1 MLELTI
7 RLIVS
12 LAIVVGLLLVLAKF
26 GARKFRGNAG
36 ALVHVV
42 HRQALSRTSSVSVV
56 TVGSRVLVLG
66 TTEQQISV
74 LTELDPDELE
84 LDEVA
89 ELTLLPQAQDEDLLA
104 LVTGPTG
111 EPTVEP
117 SAERAVET
125 VVEPP
130 AARRTPGSHRGSHRA
145 APAARTGA
153 APATG
158 PLAGSVLS
166 PQTWKQAFS
175 AVSRST
181 TRESARRAS

>member
-7 RLIVS
+7 RLVVS

-56 TVGSRVLVLG
+56 TVGTRVLVLG

-84 LDEVA
+84 LENVA
-89 ELTLLPQAQDEDLLA
+89 ELS
-104 LVTGPTG
+104 LVA
-111 EPTVEP
+111 EPELEKVPEKSP
-117 SAERAVET
+117 EKVLEK
-125 VVEPP
+125 V
-130 AARRTPGSHRGSHRA
+130 PGSHRGTPLA
-145 APAARTGA
+145 A
-153 APATG
+153 G

-166 PQTWKQAFS
+166 PQTWRQALG
-175 AVSRST
+175 AI
-181 TRESARRAS
+181 RRAS

>member
-7 RLIVS
+7 RLVVS

-56 TVGSRVLVLG
+56 TVGTRVLVLG

-74 LTELDPDELE
+74 RTELDPDELE
-84 LDEVA
+84 LENVA
-89 ELTLLPQAQDEDLLA
+89 ELS
-104 LVTGPTG
+104 LVA
-111 EPTVEP
+111 EPELEKVPEKSP
-117 SAERAVET
+117 EKVLEK
-125 VVEPP
+125 V
-130 AARRTPGSHRGSHRA
+130 PGSHRGTPLA
-145 APAARTGA
+145 A
-153 APATG
+153 G

-166 PQTWKQAFS
+166 PQTWRQALG
-175 AVSRST
+175 AI
-181 TRESARRAS
+181 RRAS